1 MNLCFGK
8 NILNHFGNQED
19 SDKYPD
25 TKGKKNSGIYKKPLN
40 IKRNQCVHKAVDRPE
55 NGVII
60 AKEHQHHGTADT
72 GNNHG
77 GRCDDAYQ
85 KQLDEAESCIA
96 SLEAERDMILENGSG
111 KQEWIEKLKT
121 YKGIKEL
128 DRSLITFLIERIDV
142 IDGNTIQVTYRFRE
156 EAEELERLAE
166 LYSVEIKEAV

>member
-1 MNLCFGK
+1 ML
-8 NILNHFGNQED
+8 
-19 SDKYPD
+19 
-25 TKGKKNSGIYKKPLN
+25 
-40 IKRNQCVHKAVDRPE
+40 RDR
-55 NGVII
+55 
-60 AKEHQHHGTADT
+60 
-72 GNNHG
+72 
-77 GRCDDAYQ
+77 YQ